1 MPHLKCWAAGHK
13 GPNSSGR
20 TTATDPL
27 PTWER
32 VRCRHVS
39 LMRGTQYRQQEPWT
53 VNFFLATPTYAP
65 MYLKIYEVSSQT
77 KVSVPRDR
85 GTPSSC
91 VKEADLGG

>member
-1 MPHLKCWAAGHK
+1 MKWEGQAP
-13 GPNSSGR
+13 
-20 TTATDPL
+20 TDYIYIY
-27 PTWER
+27 
-32 VRCRHVS
+32 
-39 LMRGTQYRQQEPWT
+39 M

-85 GTPSSC
+85 DTPSSY

>member
-1 MPHLKCWAAGHK
+1 M
-13 GPNSSGR
+13 
-20 TTATDPL
+20 DYIYIY
-27 PTWER
+27 
-32 VRCRHVS
+32 
-39 LMRGTQYRQQEPWT
+39 M